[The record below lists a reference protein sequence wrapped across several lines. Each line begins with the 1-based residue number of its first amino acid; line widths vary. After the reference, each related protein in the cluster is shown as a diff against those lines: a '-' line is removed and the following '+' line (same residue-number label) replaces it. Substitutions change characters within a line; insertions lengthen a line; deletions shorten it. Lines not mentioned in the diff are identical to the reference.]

1 MTSKGWLWFLPLL
14 AATLA
19 LGGCGGSSSGALVNV
34 ASNSRLNTKIL
45 VDPKGMTLYLWDTE
59 SGGSPPVSTIRRTTA
74 LARGFP

>member
-59 SGGSPPVSTIRRTTA
+59 TGGQPPVSTIRRTTA